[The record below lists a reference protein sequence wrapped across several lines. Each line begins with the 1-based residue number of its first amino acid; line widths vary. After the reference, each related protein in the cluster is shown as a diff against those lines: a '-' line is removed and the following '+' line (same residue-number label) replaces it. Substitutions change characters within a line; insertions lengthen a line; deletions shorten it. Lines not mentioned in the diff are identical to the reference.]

1 MKVYKSYTIQSNS
14 EIILGLLTA
23 YPFESFEEHD
33 GYMIAYIPEDEC
45 DAETHNDIHETI
57 NRFDIAYTIDTIKP
71 QNWNALW
78 EASFEPVIVDDF
90 CVVRA
95 DFHDKPEQVKYD
107 IVINPKM
114 AFGTGH
120 HETTYMMMAAM
131 RDFKMNDKSVFDY
144 GCGTG
149 ILAVLAS
156 KMGSNPIDAIDIE
169 EESYENTLENAA
181 LNHVENIKVACSDLE
196 GFEAKKYD
204 VILANINR
212 NVLLN
217 SADELYNRLNANGIV
232 LISGILDVDEE
243 LVTNTYKSSGFEI
256 KKVNSRGYWRCI
268 ELYKI
273 ND

>member
-1 MKVYKSYTIQSNS
+1 MKVYKSYTIQSNE
-14 EIILGLLTA
+14 EILLALLTV
-23 YPFESFEEHD
+23 YPIESFEEHD

-45 DAETHNDIHETI
+45 DQETHNGIHNTI
-57 NRFDIAYTIDTIKP
+57 QKFNVEYSVDTIEP

-78 EASFEPVIVDDF
+78 EASFEPVLVDDF

-95 DFHDKPEQVKYD
+95 DFHDRPAGIKYD

-131 RDFKMNDKSVFDY
+131 RDLEMKNTSVFDY

-169 EESYENTLENAA
+169 EESYENTLENAT
-181 LNHVENIKVACSDLE
+181 LNGVENIVVACSDLE

-204 VILANINR
+204 IILANINR

-217 SADELYNRLNANGIV
+217 SAEELYNRLNDDGI
-232 LISGILDVDEE
+232 LLLSGILDVDEE
-243 LVTNTYKSSGFEI
+243 LVTDKYVSAGF
-256 KKVNSRGYWRCI
+256 KVEKVISRGYWRCI
-268 ELYKI
+268 ELSKKLY
-273 ND
+273 

>member
-14 EIILGLLTA
+14 EILLAFLTVL
-23 YPFESFEEHD
+23 PFESFEELD
-33 GYMIAYIPEDEC
+33 GYMVGYIPEDVC
-45 DAETHNDIHETI
+45 DQETHKEIHETI
-57 NRFDIAYTIDTIKP
+57 SRYNVEYTIDTIEP

-95 DFHDKPEQVKYD
+95 DFHDKPAGIQYD

-131 RDFKMNDKSVFDY
+131 RDFDMQGKSIFDY

-156 KMGSNPIDAIDIE
+156 KMGSDTIDAIDIE
-169 EESYENTLENAA
+169 EESHQNTLENAA
-181 LNHVENIKVACSDLE
+181 LNKVENINVACSDLE
-196 GFEAKKYD
+196 HFEARQYD
-204 VILANINR
+204 IILANINR

-217 SADELYNRLNANGIV
+217 SAEELYRRLNENGIL

-243 LVTNTYKSSGFEI
+243 LVTEKYVSTGFVV

-268 ELYKI
+268 LLSK
-273 ND
+273 

>member
-14 EIILGLLTA
+14 EILLGLLVA

-33 GYMIAYIPEDEC
+33 GYMIAYIAEDQVDDEM
-45 DAETHNDIHETI
+45 HNAIHKTIEGFDTTYSMETI
-57 NRFDIAYTIDTIKP
+57 QP

-95 DFHDKPEQVKYD
+95 DFHVKPENVQYD

-131 RDFKMNDKSVFDY
+131 RNLEMDKKAVFDY

-156 KMGSNPIDAIDIE
+156 KMGSDPIDAIDIE
-169 EESYENTLENAA
+169 EESYENTIENAA
-181 LNHVENIKVACSDLE
+181 LNEVDNINVACSNLE
-196 GFEAKKYD
+196 NFEAGKYD
-204 VILANINR
+204 IILANINR
-212 NVLLN
+212 NVLL
-217 SADELYNRLNANGIV
+217 SSHQELYNRLNPTGTL

-243 LVTNTYKSSGFEI
+243 LVSTSYKNIGFQI
-256 KKVNSRGYWRCI
+256 KNVFVRGYWRCI
-268 ELYKI
+268 EMTK
-273 ND
+273 

>member
-1 MKVYKSYTIQSNS
+1 MKVYKSYKIQSNS
-14 EIILGLLTA
+14 EILLGLLTA
-23 YPFESFEEHD
+23 FPFESFEEHE

-45 DAETHNDIHETI
+45 DPETHNDIHNTI
-57 NRFDIAYTIDTIKP
+57 NRFEIEYEVETIQP

-78 EASFEPVIVDDF
+78 EANFEPVVVDDF

-95 DFHDKPEQVKYD
+95 EFHEKPENIQYD

-131 RDFKMNDKSVFDY
+131 RDLDIKGKSVFDY

-156 KMGSNPIDAIDIE
+156 KMGSGPIDAIDIE
-169 EESYENTLENAA
+169 EESYENTLENAS
-181 LNHVENIKVACSDLE
+181 LNNVNNIMVACSDLE
-196 GFEAKKYD
+196 HFDAKKYD

-217 SADELYNRLNANGIV
+217 SAQELYNRLIPGGIL
-232 LISGILDVDEE
+232 LISGILDVDEK
-243 LVTNTYKSSGFEI
+243 LVSDTYLNSGFHI
-256 KKVNSRGYWRCI
+256 DKVDSKGYWKCI
-268 ELYKI
+268 IL
-273 ND
+273 NRPA

>member
-14 EIILGLLTA
+14 EILLGLLVA
-23 YPFESFEEHD
+23 YPFESFEEHE

-45 DAETHNDIHETI
+45 DEETKEEIHNTITRFEVDYTIETI
-57 NRFDIAYTIDTIKP
+57 EP

-78 EASFEPVIVDDF
+78 EASFEPVIVEDF

-95 DFHDKPEQVKYD
+95 DFHEKPEGIQYD

-131 RDFKMNDKSVFDY
+131 RNLEMQSKSIFDY

-169 EESYENTLENAA
+169 EESYENTIENATLNNVTNIAVSCCNLENF
-181 LNHVENIKVACSDLE
+181 K
-196 GFEAKKYD
+196 AKTYD
-204 VILANINR
+204 IILANINR

-217 SADELYNRLNANGIV
+217 SAEELYLRLNKGGTL

-243 LVTNTYKSSGFEI
+243 LVTKKYLDSGFKI
-256 KKVNSRGYWRCI
+256 KEVNARGYWRCI
-268 ELYKI
+268 KLLK
-273 ND
+273 

>member
-1 MKVYKSYTIQSNS
+1 MKTYKSYTIQSNS
-14 EIILGLLTA
+14 EIILGLLIA

-33 GYMIAYIPEDEC
+33 GYMIAYIPEDAC
-45 DAETHNDIHETI
+45 DEHTHNAIHETI
-57 NRFDIAYTIDTIKP
+57 NRFDVEYAVQTIEP

-95 DFHDKPEQVKYD
+95 DFHEKPDNIKYD

-131 RDFKMNDKSVFDY
+131 KDLDMVNRSVFDY

-169 EESYENTLENAA
+169 DESYENSIENSA
-181 LNHVENIKVACSDLE
+181 LNGVDNIKVVCSDLE
-196 GFEAKKYD
+196 GFKSKKYD
-204 VILANINR
+204 IILANINR
-212 NVLLN
+212 NVLLT
-217 SADELYNRLNANGIV
+217 SAEELYVRLNESGIL

-243 LVTNTYKSSGFEI
+243 LVTKKYLSSNFQVT
-256 KKVNSRGYWRCI
+256 KVHSRGYWRCI
-268 ELYKI
+268 ELYKKS
-273 ND
+273 N

>member
-1 MKVYKSYTIQSNS
+1 MKTYKSYTIQSNS
-14 EIILGLLTA
+14 EILLGMLVA

-45 DAETHNDIHETI
+45 DKETQ
-57 NRFDIAYTIDTIKP
+57 AYIQNTIDRFEVDFKVETIKP

-78 EASFEPVIVDDF
+78 EASFEPVVVEDF

-95 DFHDKPEQVKYD
+95 DFHPKPDGIQYD

-131 RDFKMNDKSVFDY
+131 RNLEIESKSVFDY

-149 ILAVLAS
+149 ILSILAS
-156 KMGSNPIDAIDIE
+156 KMGSLPIDSIDIE
-169 EESYENTLENAA
+169 EESYENTIENAT
-181 LNHVENIKVACSDLE
+181 LNGVKIISVSCSDLE
-196 GFEAKKYD
+196 HFEARTYD
-204 VILANINR
+204 IILANINR

-217 SADELYNRLNANGIV
+217 SAEELYNRLEPDGLL
-232 LISGILDVDEE
+232 LISGILDVDEA
-243 LVTNTYKSSGFEI
+243 LVTEKYLEGGFKI
-256 KKVNSRGYWRCI
+256 QKVHERGYWRCI
-268 ELYKI
+268 ELTKA
-273 ND
+273 

>member
-1 MKVYKSYTIQSNS
+1 MKVYNSYTIQSNS
-14 EIILGLLTA
+14 EILLGMLVA
-23 YPFESFEEHD
+23 FPFESFEEHD
-33 GYMIAYIPEDEC
+33 GYMIAYILEDEC
-45 DAETHNDIHETI
+45 DSETQKDIHNTIQRFDAKYAIETI
-57 NRFDIAYTIDTIKP
+57 EP

-78 EASFEPVIVDDF
+78 EASFEPVLVDDF

-95 DFHDKPEQVKYD
+95 GFHDKPEGIIYD

-120 HETTYMMMAAM
+120 HETTYMMLAAM
-131 RDFKMNDKSVFDY
+131 RGINMEQKSVFDY

-156 KMGSNPIDAIDIE
+156 KMGSDPIDAIDIE
-169 EESYENTLENAA
+169 QESYENTLESAT
-181 LNHVENIKVACSDLE
+181 LNRVKNVSVSCSDLE
-196 GFEAKKYD
+196 HFEAKQYD

-217 SADELYNRLNANGIV
+217 SAEELYSRLNESGIL

-243 LVTNTYKSSGFEI
+243 LVSNKYVDVGFNLE
-256 KKVNSRGYWRCI
+256 KVNSKGYWKCI
-268 ELYKI
+268 LLRK
-273 ND
+273 

>member
-14 EIILGLLTA
+14 EILLGLLVA
-23 YPFESFEEHD
+23 FPFESFEEHE

-45 DAETHNDIHETI
+45 TVDIVDQIHETI
-57 NRFDIAYTIDTIKP
+57 NRFEIEYSIETIQP

-95 DFHDKPEQVKYD
+95 DFHEKPEGIQYD

-131 RDFKMNDKSVFDY
+131 QNLNIKGKSIFDY

-149 ILAVLAS
+149 ILSLLAS
-156 KMGSNPIDAIDIE
+156 KMGSAPIDAIDIE
-169 EESYENTLENAA
+169 EESYLNTLENATLNDVKNITA
-181 LNHVENIKVACSDLE
+181 LCSDLE
-196 GFEAKKYD
+196 HFPSKKYD
-204 VILANINR
+204 IILANINR

-217 SADELYNRLNANGIV
+217 SAKELFARLNHDGTL

-243 LVTNTYKSSGFEI
+243 LVSNKYLDTGFTIEQVDA
-256 KKVNSRGYWRCI
+256 KGYWRCI
-268 ELYKI
+268 KLKQ
-273 ND
+273 

>member
-1 MKVYKSYTIQSNS
+1 MKTYKSYTIQSNS
-14 EIILGLLTA
+14 EILLALLTI

-45 DAETHNDIHETI
+45 DEDTRDQIHNTI
-57 NRFDIAYTIDTIKP
+57 TKFDVAYEVNTIEP

-95 DFHDKPEQVKYD
+95 DFHKKPAGIQYD

-131 RDFKMNDKSVFDY
+131 RGLEMKSKTIFDY

-149 ILAVLAS
+149 ILAILAS
-156 KMGSNPIDAIDIE
+156 KMGCQSIDAIDIE
-169 EESYENTLENAA
+169 EESYQNTLENAT
-181 LNHVENIKVACSDLE
+181 LNNVQNIVVSCSDLE
-196 GFEAKKYD
+196 NFEAKKYD
-204 VILANINR
+204 TILANINR

-217 SADELYNRLNANGIV
+217 SAEDLRERLNDGGTL

-243 LVTNTYKSSGFEI
+243 LVSKKYVDVGFTI
-256 KKVNSRGYWRCI
+256 KEVFSKGYWRCI
-268 ELYKI
+268 ELSK
-273 ND
+273 